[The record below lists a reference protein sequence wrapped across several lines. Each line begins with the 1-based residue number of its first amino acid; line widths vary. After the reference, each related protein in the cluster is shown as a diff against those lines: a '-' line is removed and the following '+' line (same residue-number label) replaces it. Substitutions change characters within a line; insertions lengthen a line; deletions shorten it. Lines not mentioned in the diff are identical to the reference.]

1 LALICHKEDLIVRA
15 YEALVHEAERDRK
28 FARRVEESARRMLA
42 FKNKAFKKK
51 TFDKKSLARRRTP
64 APSTARVEKLARQL
78 WEFGEEIRLATLAR
92 ADNTADNTKERA

>member
-28 FARRVEESARRMLA
+28 FAQRVQESARRVLA
-42 FKNKAFKKK
+42 FK
-51 TFDKKSLARRRTP
+51 KKSLARRRTP

-78 WEFGEEIRLATLAR
+78 WEFGEEIRLAALAR
-92 ADNTADNTKERA
+92 ADNKKEHA